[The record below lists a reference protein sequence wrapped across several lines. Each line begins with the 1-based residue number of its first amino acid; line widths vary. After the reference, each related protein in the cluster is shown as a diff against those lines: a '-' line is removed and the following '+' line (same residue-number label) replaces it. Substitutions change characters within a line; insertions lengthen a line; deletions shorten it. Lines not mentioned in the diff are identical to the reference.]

1 MPPRRRGTRHSRKY
15 GGKPTAAKI
24 YRSLP
29 QEGKLLWSLAT
40 PEQRKQVIAYCQR
53 TCGFKDTMKKIGK
66 TALAVL
72 KTPLRLIGVNI

>member
-1 MPPRRRGTRHSRKY
+1 MPPRKGRRHSRKF

-29 QEGKLLWSLAT
+29 QEGKVLWQLAS
-40 PEQRKQVIAYCQR
+40 PAQRARVVKYCQR
-53 TCGFKDTMKKIGK
+53 TCGFKDTMKKVGQ

-72 KTPLRLIGVNI
+72 KTVPRLIGINV